1 MTVSTDSDKQVGGAG
16 ESVHRAELSNSLP
29 KDTLGKIGAALLEH
43 VKKFPDVF
51 KVIHE
56 SKLPQRDDL

>member
-1 MTVSTDSDKQVGGAG
+1 MTASTDSDKQVGGAG
-16 ESVHRAELSNSLP
+16 SGASAASLSNSLP